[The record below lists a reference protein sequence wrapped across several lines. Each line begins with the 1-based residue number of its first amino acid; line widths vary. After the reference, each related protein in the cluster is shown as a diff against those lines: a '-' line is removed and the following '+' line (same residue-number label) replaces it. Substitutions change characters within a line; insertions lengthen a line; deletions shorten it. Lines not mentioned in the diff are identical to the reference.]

1 MEAFAIGGAMFLIV
15 AVIGLLLL
23 VTGIVFVIKSIEIH
37 AHNEIHPENDGRRQV
52 IGNIVGIV
60 LFSFMIFFGA
70 IWLICFGIGAV
81 TFFIISAI

>member
-1 MEAFAIGGAMFLIV
+1 MEAFAIGGAMFLIA

-23 VTGIVFVIKSIEIH
+23 VTGIVFVIKNIKWKRMKDQQGMPST
-37 AHNEIHPENDGRRQV
+37 
-52 IGNIVGIV
+52 GNIVGIV

-81 TFFIISAI
+81 TFFIISAM